1 MARTEYRSHY
11 LLEHWKVYT
20 AVIGLV
26 WAAVLLKNENWN
38 HVLKQL
44 LVGTMVHYTIFV
56 IWILLK
62 HWFDFFFYNWNDLP
76 ANMMKVFWR
85 KPTQF
90 RDKIWLEELLSF
102 L

>member
-62 HWFDFFFYNWNDLP
+62 HWFDFFFLQLEP
-76 ANMMKVFWR
+76 STR
-85 KPTQF
+85 KY
-90 RDKIWLEELLSF
+90 DEGF
-102 L
+102 LKETYPISW